1 MEWDVV
7 LFSRLQF
14 AFTIMFHYIFP
25 PFSIGMGA
33 LLVIFEG
40 TFLYTRNPVYEQITR
55 FWVKIFAANFSLGVA
70 TGLVMEFEFGTNW
83 STYSRFVG
91 DIFGSPLAAEGIFA
105 FFLESG
111 FLAILLFGWEKVSR
125 AVHFFATVMVFV
137 GSMMSA
143 FWIVV
148 ANSWMHTPVAYELV
162 GEGINQVARITDFW
176 SMVFNPSAMVR
187 FTHTLTGAFIQGG
200 FLVLSVSAYFFL
212 KGRYLAFAQK
222 SFQIA
227 LIFTTVVC
235 LLQPLIGH
243 QHAQVVATYQPTKL
257 AAFEGLYET
266 EKEAPLYILGY
277 TDPQNEKTYGIA
289 IPGMLSFLVFGDTQ
303 AEVQGLKE
311 VDPSDW
317 PNVGLVFQ
325 TYHAMVGLGMVFIGL
340 TLFST
345 FLLWR
350 GTLWQHGWLL
360 RLFVPAVLLPI
371 MANQL
376 GWVSAEAGRQPW
388 IVQGLLRTSEAVS
401 PSVDAS
407 MVLGSLSMFLVLYSL
422 LLWVWIYVL
431 NKEIQHGPDAVDSEL
446 HTAYK
451 KRKENLDISLEKS
464 WLKWVREKG
473 KDSKIEI

>member
-7 LFSRLQF
+7 LFSRMQF

-40 TFLYTRNPVYEQITR
+40 TFLATRNPVYERITR

-125 AVHFFATVMVFV
+125 GVHFFATLMVFI

-148 ANSWMHTPVAYELV
+148 ANSWMHTPVAYELL

-176 SMVFNPSAMVR
+176 EMVFNPSSMVR
-187 FTHTLTGAFIQGG
+187 FTHTLFGAFIQGG
-200 FLVLSVSAYFFL
+200 FLVLSVSAYYFI
-212 KGRYLAFAQK
+212 KGRHKGFAQK

-227 LIFTTVVC
+227 LVFTAVVC

-243 QHAQVVATYQPTKL
+243 QHAQVVALHQPIKL
-257 AAFEGLYET
+257 AAYEGLYET

-277 TDPQNEKTYGIA
+277 TDPVNEKTYGIA
-289 IPGMLSFLVFGDTQ
+289 IPGMLSFLAFGDTG
-303 AEVQGLKE
+303 AEVIGLKE
-311 VDPSDW
+311 VPPEDW

-325 TYHAMVGLGMVFIGL
+325 TYHAMIGLGMLFIGL
-340 TLFST
+340 TLISL

-350 GTLWQHGWLL
+350 GSLWQNTWLL
-360 RLFVPAVLLPI
+360 KLYIPAVILPI
-371 MANQL
+371 LANQL

-401 PSVDAS
+401 PSVNTS
-407 MVLGSLSMFLVLYSL
+407 MVLGSLTMFMVLYTL

-431 NKEIQHGPDAVDSEL
+431 NKEIQHGPEADDPEME
-446 HTAYK
+446 TAYRQRK
-451 KRKENLDISLEKS
+451 KNLDISLEKS
-464 WLKWVREKG
+464 WLKWIGERG
-473 KDSKIEI
+473 KSS